1 MHAVRI
7 LHANIPILNTMIYAY
22 FSLAYSHC
30 YSHIHF
36 VTNIWLNSEFL
47 RGGGANYCA
56 PEAFW
61 MKVKS
66 KSTPHI

>member
-47 RGGGANYCA
+47 RGGGKLLRSGGLLD
-56 PEAFW
+56 EGQ
-61 MKVKS
+61 K
-66 KSTPHI
+66 